1 MIVIYRQPQPGL
13 SIGQAL
19 PLVRTLPRWY
29 EVQLPGGVTGFV
41 SKSWATVLRGLA
53 PHQPDELRTHFLNI
67 GAGSCA
73 VVECPGSN
81 ARPMI
86 VDCGS
91 TGATA
96 VDMDGQQVRTY
107 IRNVLQQHTAAPNV
121 VLSHPDSDHYSHIP
135 NALDTVT
142 VASVW
147 QGGDPDG
154 YTSANFPAWLA
165 KQQSQG
171 RDPPSELPGRL
182 PQQPT
187 TRERSTLV
195 RHGVHVCAHR

>member
-1 MIVIYRQPQPGL
+1 
-13 SIGQAL
+13 
-19 PLVRTLPRWY
+19 
-29 EVQLPGGVTGFV
+29 
-41 SKSWATVLRGLA
+41 
-53 PHQPDELRTHFLNI
+53 
-67 GAGSCA
+67 
-73 VVECPGSN
+73 
-81 ARPMI
+81 MI
-86 VDCGS
+86 VDCES

-107 IRNVLQQHTAAPNV
+107 IRNILQQHTAAPNV

-171 RDPPSELPGRL
+171 ATLRRNFPADFHNSR
-182 PQQPT
+182 QP
-187 TRERSTLV
+187 RE
-195 RHGVHVCAHR
+195 